1 MKYYIVKSDMRLGP
15 FTLDELRLQGISA
28 DTLVWHKGMPDWKE
42 ARAVPEL
49 AAIAAQEPQEVA
61 SSAIP
66 GSDFEPSEDFEDD
79 EAPGSEP
86 VVEPYSP
93 PRYTEPRRY
102 TYAPMPAEPQ
112 PRSRKGIYAVV
123 AIVAAMVLLCVMVLT
138 KPTKA
143 DYIDALTRTTTD
155 CLLNQPS
162 AASASSSLTGVARY
176 ATSKAVGAVLEQA
189 LAVEDCFIFNKAKV
203 QIGEHA
209 FTVGFGLFGHVF
221 TVGADQLQA
230 AVREQVQKQWREA
243 ESEAIDQA
251 TDVIDTVVEIGAQQ
265 AEDLGISHEAVN
277 QAVDSIKSQ
286 MEQKGG
292 EAVEQL
298 KQKGKEALGK
308 AKEVAKEKA
317 KEAIDDLFN

>member
-15 FTLDELRLQGISA
+15 FTLDELRQQGISA

-66 GSDFEPSEDFEDD
+66 ESDVEPSDDFEDD
-79 EAPGSEP
+79 EAPESEP
-86 VVEPYSP
+86 VAEPYSP
-93 PRYTEPRRY
+93 PRHTEPRRY

-112 PRSRKGIYAVV
+112 PRSRKGVYAVA
-123 AIVAAMVLLCVMVLT
+123 AIVVALVLLCVMVLT

-155 CLLNQPS
+155 CLLNQPDG
-162 AASASSSLTGVARY
+162 ASASSSLTGVARY

-203 QIGEHA
+203 QIGEHT

-221 TVGADQLQA
+221 TVGADQLQS

-243 ESEAIDQA
+243 EGEAIDQA

-265 AEDLGISHEAVN
+265 AEDLGISHEAIN

-286 MEQKGG
+286 VEQKGG

>member
-49 AAIAAQEPQEVA
+49 AAIVAPETEEEA

-66 GSDFEPSEDFEDD
+66 EPDVEPSDDFEDD
-79 EAPGSEP
+79 DAPEPEP
-86 VVEPYSP
+86 VSEPYSL
-93 PRYTEPRRY
+93 PRHTEPRRY

-112 PRSRKGIYAVV
+112 PRSRKGVYAVV
-123 AIVAAMVLLCVMVLT
+123 AIVVALVLLCVMVLT

-155 CLLNQPS
+155 CLLNQPDG
-162 AASASSSLTGVARY
+162 ASVSSGLTGVARY

-203 QIGEHA
+203 QIGEHV

-265 AEDLGISHEAVN
+265 AEDLGISHEAID

-286 MEQKGG
+286 VEQKGG

>member
-15 FTLDELRLQGISA
+15 FTLDELRQQGISA

-49 AAIAAQEPQEVA
+49 AAIAAPEPQEVA
-61 SSAIP
+61 SSANP
-66 GSDFEPSEDFEDD
+66 ESDIEPSDDFEDD
-79 EAPGSEP
+79 EAPVS
-86 VVEPYSP
+86 EPYSP
-93 PRYTEPRRY
+93 PRHTEPRRY

-123 AIVAAMVLLCVMVLT
+123 VIVVALVLLCVMVLT

-155 CLLNQPS
+155 CLLNQPDGVS
-162 AASASSSLTGVARY
+162 ARSSLTGVARY

-265 AEDLGISHEAVN
+265 AEDLDISHEAIN

-286 MEQKGG
+286 VGQKGG